1 MEKYV
6 KISRVQLVF
15 ALLTILF
22 VIAGCAA
29 KGESGSESAKAVA
42 AGSGTEAE
50 STEVSTVENDEVAV
64 DDAGGHSAATDNSE
78 ISAAE
83 SPDDVEETAAGVEEI
98 TTAGIPAPVEKAA
111 LPLYKKLCG
120 KYSAEI
126 DGEYE
131 VLEITEFGGNLYAF
145 GGNAIGEPESEELEL
160 YSFWAMEIFPEN
172 KADLFSTDSD
182 ELKAGI
188 MSFSIMS
195 NFGKYWNPPSA
206 GTIRWTEEGIRF
218 EDFDSSFPFSG
229 GTSARPFT
237 PDERVADTFPYMDP
251 HAAVPESV
259 LMGFWKE
266 TDSGVPVYLEFAE
279 DGNVRIYRKDIE
291 NEVLFGCGG
300 YQFSGESEIEGMM
313 NLLGSGAMP
322 IAFTVGLKQDGDTL
336 TIDTGN
342 DAGELAE
349 VFFDGAQ
356 VARFERTRADEIP
369 VITLSDVKEAGF
381 DENRSYNAWED
392 ADHEEAK

>member
-1 MEKYV
+1 MEKFV
-6 KISRVQLVF
+6 KISRVRLVF
-15 ALLTILF
+15 ALLVILF

-29 KGESGSESAKAVA
+29 KGANSSESAKAVTPEPE
-42 AGSGTEAE
+42 TEAK
-50 STEVSTVENDEVAV
+50 STEVSTVENEDPSVGEADE
-64 DDAGGHSAATDNSE
+64 HSAATDYSE
-78 ISAAE
+78 TSAAE
-83 SPDDVEETAAGVEEI
+83 V
-98 TTAGIPAPVEKAA
+98 A

-145 GGNAIGEPESEELEL
+145 GGNAIGKPESEELEL

-182 ELKAGI
+182 ELKAGAV
-188 MSFSIMS
+188 SFSIMS

-206 GTIRWTEEGIRF
+206 GTIRWTKEGIRF
-218 EDFDSSFPFSG
+218 EDFDSNFPFSG
-229 GTSARPFT
+229 GTSARLFT

-251 HAAVPESV
+251 HAAMPESD
-259 LMGFWKE
+259 LTGFWKE
-266 TDSGVPVYLEFAE
+266 RDSDVPVYLEFTE
-279 DGNVRIYRKDIE
+279 DGNLRIYRKDIE
-291 NEVLFGCGG
+291 CEVLFGCGG

-322 IAFTVGLKQDGDTL
+322 IAFTVGLALDGDTL
-336 TIDTGN
+336 TIDTGS

-349 VFFDGAQ
+349 VFFDSAQ
-356 VARFERTRADEIP
+356 AARFERIRVDEIP

-381 DENRSYNAWED
+381 DENRPYNAWED
-392 ADHEEAK
+392 ANHEEAK